1 MKKILLALLI
11 AITVSVSAFSSTSN
25 DIPQSVYLRHDVF
38 EAKMDAFMTEIRL
51 LNEQLRSE
59 LHKELQATKDELH
72 KEIQANSKA
81 IQQLHSDIQIT
92 NTRLD
97 DLYTMVYW
105 GLALMGIILAFSAA
119 VPYLVKLFDNIFQ
132 PRFTLEDVEKLID
145 AKLQRNNS

>member
-11 AITVSVSAFSSTSN
+11 AITVSVSAFGSTSN
-25 DIPQSVYLRHDVF
+25 DIPQSVYLRQDVF
-38 EAKMDAFMTEIRL
+38 EAKMDAFMAEIRL

-59 LHKELQATKDELH
+59 LKQ
-72 KEIQANSKA
+72 EIQATNSRIDA
-81 IQQLHSDIQIT
+81 VNARIDVT

-105 GLALMGIILAFSAA
+105 GLALMGIILAFSAVA
-119 VPYLVKLFDNIFQ
+119 PYLVKLFNNIFQ
-132 PRFTLEDVEKLID
+132 PRFTLDDVEKLID